1 MRKILLIF
9 ILYISVDV
17 GHLICYTI
25 NLVKMKL
32 LLQKTFCRNL
42 LFACILL
49 TSTLSHAQNCI
60 PKFTFTPDSS
70 GYGVQFTDQSNF
82 NAFYWQWSFGDGLG
96 STLKNPHHQYLLPGK
111 YPVCLYV
118 VSPNQT
124 CYGTFCDTVT
134 VGIPPKSCQA
144 NFSFASAGGSS
155 IQFADQSLGQA
166 NHWKWTF
173 GDGTTSNLQ
182 NPLHSFL
189 QGGSY
194 TVCLSI
200 YNSMTQCAD
209 SVCKSVF
216 VSQPAACQADFYANV
231 QNNGSVMFSDS
242 SSGNILS
249 WQWNFGDGHMST
261 LKNPSHQYA
270 LPGIYLV
277 CLTAYGANPNC
288 YSVKCDTISIPTNP
302 SCQAYFSAKPDSAN
316 GAYFQNLSAGNYTS
330 LQWDFGDNTLSTQNN
345 PYHQYS
351 QAGAYYVCLT
361 VQDSIHACSDT
372 YCQMVQVVS
381 ISNTCS
387 AYFANQ
393 MLSPGT
399 LQFYDLSQGNISN
412 WQWDFGDGQ
421 YAYTQYPSHTFAH
434 SGYYTVCLNVY
445 DSMQTCSAQYCDSV
459 FVLGSPA
466 CHAAFQ
472 YAPDSTLNSIHFLNY
487 SQGGSM
493 YYWNFGDGITS
504 THFDP
509 HHVYAQAGQYQVCL
523 VVMDSAKNCTD
534 SICQIVSVINPI
546 SCKAYFYASVL
557 GGGSVLFSNY
567 STGIGFSS
575 QWNFGDGHVDH
586 TTNPSHTYNQAGTYY
601 VCLTIIDSVHNCI
614 DTYCNSIY
622 IPGPPS
628 CHAAFQYMP
637 DSTLNSIHFLNYSQ
651 GGSLYYWNF
660 GDGITSTHFDPH
672 HVYAQ
677 AGQYL
682 VCLMVMDSAKT
693 CTDSVC
699 QVVTVINPIACKA
712 YFYASVLGG
721 GKVLFSNY
729 SAGIGFS
736 SHWSFGDG
744 HVDHTTNPSHTYNQA
759 GTYYVCLTIIDSV
772 HNCSDTYCDSIYIA
786 NNASCQAAFQSV
798 QDSSGLGIQF
808 TDASSGA
815 SNYHWSFGDGTFSI
829 QQHPH
834 HVYLTSGTYL
844 VCLVITNN
852 LNTCS
857 DTTCQTVV
865 VQNNGPSCKAFF
877 ADTLTNSGAI
887 YFINQ
892 SSGAVYYSWNFGDG
906 TYSNQ
911 ANPIHNYAL
920 PGTYQVCLSITNAMQ
935 TCYDIYCHAVQA
947 GGQAC
952 KANFSYQPDS
962 SGSVL
967 VFTNTSVGGTS
978 YLWSFGDGQYSNHFD
993 PHHLYAS
1000 PGYYQVCLTITDSVH
1015 ACTDTHCEYLYVNGC
1030 QIGFVYQL
1038 DTIHPGNGV
1047 SFHDHSPGNNIG
1059 WYWDFGDS
1067 TFSAQKNPVHQYAQ
1081 AGTYLVCMSVVAV
1094 NSICNGFYCDSITV
1108 PPYVQGVAEE
1118 TQKRMHLEIYPN
1130 PFQMETH
1137 ISFDLTK
1144 ESQVLIEMYSVTGV
1158 LIKTLENAKLHGG
1171 NHRLTLDASSLES
1184 GLYLLKISLPDEVII
1199 SKLKIIK

>member
-1 MRKILLIF
+1 
-9 ILYISVDV
+9 
-17 GHLICYTI
+17 
-25 NLVKMKL
+25 
-32 LLQKTFCRNL
+32 
-42 LFACILL
+42 
-49 TSTLSHAQNCI
+49 
-60 PKFTFTPDSS
+60 
-70 GYGVQFTDQSNF
+70 
-82 NAFYWQWSFGDGLG
+82 
-96 STLKNPHHQYLLPGK
+96 
-111 YPVCLYV
+111 
-118 VSPNQT
+118 
-124 CYGTFCDTVT
+124 
-134 VGIPPKSCQA
+134 
-144 NFSFASAGGSS
+144 
-155 IQFADQSLGQA
+155 
-166 NHWKWTF
+166 
-173 GDGTTSNLQ
+173 
-182 NPLHSFL
+182 
-189 QGGSY
+189 
-194 TVCLSI
+194 
-200 YNSMTQCAD
+200 
-209 SVCKSVF
+209 
-216 VSQPAACQADFYANV
+216 
-231 QNNGSVMFSDS
+231 
-242 SSGNILS
+242 
-249 WQWNFGDGHMST
+249 
-261 LKNPSHQYA
+261 
-270 LPGIYLV
+270 
-277 CLTAYGANPNC
+277 
-288 YSVKCDTISIPTNP
+288 
-302 SCQAYFSAKPDSAN
+302 
-316 GAYFQNLSAGNYTS
+316 
-330 LQWDFGDNTLSTQNN
+330 
-345 PYHQYS
+345 
-351 QAGAYYVCLT
+351 
-361 VQDSIHACSDT
+361 
-372 YCQMVQVVS
+372 
-381 ISNTCS
+381 
-387 AYFANQ
+387 
-393 MLSPGT
+393 
-399 LQFYDLSQGNISN
+399 
-412 WQWDFGDGQ
+412 
-421 YAYTQYPSHTFAH
+421 
-434 SGYYTVCLNVY
+434 
-445 DSMQTCSAQYCDSV
+445 
-459 FVLGSPA
+459 
-466 CHAAFQ
+466 
-472 YAPDSTLNSIHFLNY
+472 
-487 SQGGSM
+487 
-493 YYWNFGDGITS
+493 
-504 THFDP
+504 
-509 HHVYAQAGQYQVCL
+509 
-523 VVMDSAKNCTD
+523 
-534 SICQIVSVINPI
+534 
-546 SCKAYFYASVL
+546 
-557 GGGSVLFSNY
+557 
-567 STGIGFSS
+567 
-575 QWNFGDGHVDH
+575 
-586 TTNPSHTYNQAGTYY
+586 
-601 VCLTIIDSVHNCI
+601 
-614 DTYCNSIY
+614 
-622 IPGPPS
+622 
-628 CHAAFQYMP
+628 
-637 DSTLNSIHFLNYSQ
+637 
-651 GGSLYYWNF
+651 
-660 GDGITSTHFDPH
+660 
-672 HVYAQ
+672 
-677 AGQYL
+677 
-682 VCLMVMDSAKT
+682 MVMDSAKT

-699 QVVTVINPIACKA
+699 QVVTVINPIACNA

-744 HVDHTTNPSHTYNQA
+744 LVDHTTNPSHTYNQA

-834 HVYLTSGTYL
+834 HVYLTPGTYL

-865 VQNNGPSCKAFF
+865 VQNNVTSCKAYFT
-877 ADTLTNSGAI
+877 DTLTNSGIA
-887 YFINQ
+887 FTNQ

-967 VFTNTSVGGTS
+967 IFTNTSVGGTS

-1015 ACTDTHCEYLYVNGC
+1015 ACADTHCEYLYVNGC

-1118 TQKRMHLEIYPN
+1118 MQKRMHLEIYPN

-1144 ESQVLIEMYSVTGV
+1144 ESPVLIEMYSVTGV